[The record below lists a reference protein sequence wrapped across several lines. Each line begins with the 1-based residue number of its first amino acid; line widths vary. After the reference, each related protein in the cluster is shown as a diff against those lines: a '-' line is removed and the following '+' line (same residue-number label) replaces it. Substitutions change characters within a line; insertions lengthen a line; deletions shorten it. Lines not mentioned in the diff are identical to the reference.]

1 MATHR
6 FDPAVIQKQ
15 TDAKAQIALSDLA
28 NKTYAQ
34 AQTYIDNNVT
44 DLASAKVVLGK
55 MANIILALLKERDLS
70 S

>member
-1 MATHR
+1 MAHR
-6 FDPAVIQKQ
+6 YDPTVLQKQ
-15 TDAKAQIALSDLA
+15 VDAKAQIALSDLA

-34 AQTYIDNNVT
+34 IQTYIDTTVT

-55 MANIILALLKERDLS
+55 MANVILALLKERDVS